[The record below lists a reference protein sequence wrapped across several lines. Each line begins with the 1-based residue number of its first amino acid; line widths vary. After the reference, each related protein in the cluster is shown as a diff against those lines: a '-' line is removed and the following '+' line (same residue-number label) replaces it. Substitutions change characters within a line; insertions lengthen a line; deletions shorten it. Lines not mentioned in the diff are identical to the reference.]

1 MITEKM
7 TIIFRVTCTAA
18 IVLLLIY
25 GEVKILWENFRLYI
39 YKKYKRDIEMMEDED
54 LED

>member
-1 MITEKM
+1 MIAEKM

-18 IVLLLIY
+18 IVLLMIY
-25 GEVKILWENFRLYI
+25 GEVKIIWGNFWLDI

-54 LED
+54 LEN